1 MTAPGAPRLV
11 RGGLVLLD
19 PRTDTVLRVVPLQYN
34 PDSVTRT
41 FQVRGAG
48 AEAGARAEALRL
60 TGPPAQTITLDAELD
75 ATDAMERGD
84 RLVGDV
90 GLHAQLAVLEGLV
103 SPSSATVLRAAELLA
118 AGGIEIA
125 PTPAPLTLF
134 VWSRQRILPV
144 RVTELSIV
152 EEAFDTA
159 LNPIRAKVH
168 LGLRVS
174 TVNDVGV
181 TSRAGS
187 YAMAQHQRLERLA
200 ARQPGGTL
208 GQLGIERLT

>member
-1 MTAPGAPRLV
+1 MTAHGAPRLV

-19 PRTDTVLRVVPLQYN
+19 PDTDTVLRVVPLQYN
-34 PDSVTRT
+34 PDSLTRT

-84 RLVGDV
+84 PLVGEV

-103 SPSSATVLRAAELLA
+103 TPPSTAVRRAAELLA
-118 AGGIEIA
+118 AGAVEVA
-125 PTPAPLTLF
+125 PLPAPLTLF

-152 EEAFDTA
+152 EEAFDPS
-159 LNPIRAKVH
+159 LNPLRAKVH
-168 LGLRVS
+168 LGMRVS

-181 TSRAGS
+181 TSRAGG
-187 YAMAQHQRLERLA
+187 YALAQHQRLERLA
-200 ARQPGGTL
+200 ARHPGGTL
-208 GQLGIERLT
+208 AALGIERLA

>member
-1 MTAPGAPRLV
+1 MTAPGTPRLV

-19 PRTDTVLRVVPLQYN
+19 PLTDTVLRVVPLQYN

-60 TGPPAQTITLDAELD
+60 TGPPAQTVTLDAELD

-84 RLVGDV
+84 PLVGEV

-103 SPSSATVLRAAELLA
+103 SPPSAAVLRAAELLA
-118 AGGIEIA
+118 TGGIEIA

-134 VWSRQRILPV
+134 VWSRQRIMPV

-152 EEAFDTA
+152 EEAFDPA

-181 TSRAGS
+181 TSRAGG
-187 YAMAQHQRLERLA
+187 YAVAQHQRLERLA

-208 GQLGIERLT
+208 GQLGIERLR